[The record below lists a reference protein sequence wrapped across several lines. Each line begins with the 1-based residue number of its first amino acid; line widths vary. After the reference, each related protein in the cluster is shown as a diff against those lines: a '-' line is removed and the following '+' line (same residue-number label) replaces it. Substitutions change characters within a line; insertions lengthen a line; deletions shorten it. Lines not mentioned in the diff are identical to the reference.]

1 MIAAI
6 GHIRPWSLKLHR
18 RSNAKPVVVW
28 RTDYREWASVVRCT
42 LRLPKHDWLQK
53 ASGNGKHEVEPTR
66 WSRRECARDGA
77 TTGNAH
83 GDGFNRN
90 ACELLP
96 SLASVNTQNSAG
108 IALCRRLSMHT
119 CHREATHDA
128 SSNAASPT
136 AGGLSAASPECS
148 QSQNP
153 ASIVPTSSSKWPTT
167 AAHINEKGDKQL
179 RCGTTSKNSPA
190 ESPKGHSSPDRSP
203 AVQWRRSRLSSG
215 SLSPETRKK
224 VSIQVLLCP
233 RARYYSRDGGLC
245 ANAIM
250 SVHYISIV

>member
-136 AGGLSAASPECS
+136 AGGLSAAS
-148 QSQNP
+148 QSAANRRIQHPLYQLLPQSGPRLRLTSMKKETNSCAAERP
-153 ASIVPTSSSKWPTT
+153 AKIPPLRAPKDTQALT
-167 AAHINEKGDKQL
+167 AAPLCNGGDQ
-179 RCGTTSKNSPA
+179 G
-190 ESPKGHSSPDRSP
+190 
-203 AVQWRRSRLSSG
+203 
-215 SLSPETRKK
+215 
-224 VSIQVLLCP
+224 
-233 RARYYSRDGGLC
+233 
-245 ANAIM
+245 
-250 SVHYISIV
+250 